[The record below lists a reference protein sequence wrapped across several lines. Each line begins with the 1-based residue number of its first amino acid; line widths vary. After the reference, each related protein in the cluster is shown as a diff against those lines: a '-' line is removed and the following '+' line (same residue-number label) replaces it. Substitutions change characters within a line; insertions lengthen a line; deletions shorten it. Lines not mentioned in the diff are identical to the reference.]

1 MTKDRDRPGAG
12 SSDSGPA
19 PSGALPD
26 MVRRMIT
33 LGLSGFFTTEE
44 ALRRALG
51 DTIPQDWVDFAAQQS
66 ERTRHDFSEAVAR
79 EIGRTLENVD
89 LAELFGTVFENRTV
103 EINAR
108 IRLLP
113 ATKGKAAKRDR
124 ISVEFIDSDDA

>member
-1 MTKDRDRPGAG
+1 
-12 SSDSGPA
+12 
-19 PSGALPD
+19 
-26 MVRRMIT
+26 MIT